1 MKIEFKNILRLFL
14 LVAFT
19 LSSCRKEIMR
29 VKTSVRR
36 TQSEFRVLD
45 RTFNDVKNA
54 VGVKNSNQ
62 EMASTDSTIY
72 APAKQKT
79 LLNNYGYIYDFLN
92 GNNELIT
99 SSNFSYDSIK
109 KTYYIEDKK
118 YLRIKENN
126 EVFGWHP
133 YWMGSSWKKYPF
145 ELLSTISYFSYKIDP
160 NNGSYTNPEQ
170 INEWRTTSM
179 IDSAKTKKTRVLLTV
194 SCHGRSNNDKFLG
207 DENKWIT
214 LIDSVTSLIKY
225 RDADGIDLNFEGLPY
240 FKRTEFNR
248 FVKEIRESLDFNLNK
263 KTFISVT
270 LPALNSREI
279 FDVREI
285 QKHAD
290 LMVIMGY
297 DYNNPIEYQAQGAV
311 APLQSV
317 ESNDISLK
325 STIDFY
331 LNKGI
336 EPSKTVLALP
346 YYGSMWEGTI
356 NKSGVVES
364 RAERKVTYSEIM
376 NLMKNEL
383 VFNKTSVPIFDET
396 SMTNYMNFVYSDN
409 TTKEIWFDDDYT
421 LGKKYDYALTNK
433 LKGIGIW
440 ALGYDNG
447 YDNLWKVIEDKFSTE
462 KINFSDPIA
471 EMEGYPINISK
482 FIIKNKRVFVMSALF
497 FSFSLVIGLII
508 VLSDWRIRESIVN
521 DQILKLVFSLISLLL
536 CIPLLV
542 ILREFVYSILNKL
555 GIPPINIS
563 LFELMIS
570 FFLGLIAFYFI
581 SKITIPKTDKP

>member
-1 MKIEFKNILRLFL
+1 
-14 LVAFT
+14 
-19 LSSCRKEIMR
+19 MR

-285 QKHAD
+285 QKYAD

-356 NKSGVVES
+356 NNSGVVES

>member
-1 MKIEFKNILRLFL
+1 
-14 LVAFT
+14 
-19 LSSCRKEIMR
+19 MR

-145 ELLSTISYFSYKIDP
+145 ELLSTISYFSYKIDS

-179 IDSAKTKKTRVLLTV
+179 IDSAKTNKTRVLLTV

>member
-1 MKIEFKNILRLFL
+1 
-14 LVAFT
+14 
-19 LSSCRKEIMR
+19 MR

-62 EMASTDSTIY
+62 EMTSTDSTIY

-145 ELLSTISYFSYKIDP
+145 ELLSTISYFSYKIDS

-179 IDSAKTKKTRVLLTV
+179 IDSAKTNKTRVLLTV

>member
-1 MKIEFKNILRLFL
+1 
-14 LVAFT
+14 
-19 LSSCRKEIMR
+19 MR

-145 ELLSTISYFSYKIDP
+145 ELLSTISYFSYKIDS

-179 IDSAKTKKTRVLLTV
+179 IDSAKTNKTRVLLTV

-508 VLSDWRIRESIVN
+508 VLSDWRIRESILN

>member
-72 APAKQKT
+72 APVKQKT

-285 QKHAD
+285 QKYAD

-356 NKSGVVES
+356 NNSGVVES

>member
-1 MKIEFKNILRLFL
+1 MFL
-14 LVAFT
+14 LFAFT

-508 VLSDWRIRESIVN
+508 VLSDWRIRESILN

>member
-1 MKIEFKNILRLFL
+1 
-14 LVAFT
+14 
-19 LSSCRKEIMR
+19 MR

-508 VLSDWRIRESIVN
+508 VLSDWRIRESILN

>member
-1 MKIEFKNILRLFL
+1 
-14 LVAFT
+14 
-19 LSSCRKEIMR
+19 MR

-170 INEWRTTSM
+170 INEWKTTSM

-508 VLSDWRIRESIVN
+508 VLSDWRIRESILN

>member
-1 MKIEFKNILRLFL
+1 
-14 LVAFT
+14 
-19 LSSCRKEIMR
+19 MR

-72 APAKQKT
+72 APVKQKT

-285 QKHAD
+285 QKYAD

-356 NKSGVVES
+356 NNSGVVES

>member
-1 MKIEFKNILRLFL
+1 
-14 LVAFT
+14 
-19 LSSCRKEIMR
+19 MR

-145 ELLSTISYFSYKIDP
+145 ELLSTISYFSYKIDS

-179 IDSAKTKKTRVLLTV
+179 IDSAKTNKTRVLLTV

-248 FVKEIRESLDFNLNK
+248 FVKEIRESLDFNLKK

>member
-1 MKIEFKNILRLFL
+1 
-14 LVAFT
+14 
-19 LSSCRKEIMR
+19 MR

-248 FVKEIRESLDFNLNK
+248 FVD
-263 KTFISVT
+263 
-270 LPALNSREI
+270 
-279 FDVREI
+279 
-285 QKHAD
+285 
-290 LMVIMGY
+290 
-297 DYNNPIEYQAQGAV
+297 
-311 APLQSV
+311 
-317 ESNDISLK
+317 
-325 STIDFY
+325 
-331 LNKGI
+331 
-336 EPSKTVLALP
+336 
-346 YYGSMWEGTI
+346 
-356 NKSGVVES
+356 
-364 RAERKVTYSEIM
+364 
-376 NLMKNEL
+376 
-383 VFNKTSVPIFDET
+383 
-396 SMTNYMNFVYSDN
+396 
-409 TTKEIWFDDDYT
+409 
-421 LGKKYDYALTNK
+421 
-433 LKGIGIW
+433 
-440 ALGYDNG
+440 
-447 YDNLWKVIEDKFSTE
+447 
-462 KINFSDPIA
+462 
-471 EMEGYPINISK
+471 
-482 FIIKNKRVFVMSALF
+482 
-497 FSFSLVIGLII
+497 
-508 VLSDWRIRESIVN
+508 
-521 DQILKLVFSLISLLL
+521 
-536 CIPLLV
+536 
-542 ILREFVYSILNKL
+542 
-555 GIPPINIS
+555 
-563 LFELMIS
+563 
-570 FFLGLIAFYFI
+570 
-581 SKITIPKTDKP
+581 

>member
-1 MKIEFKNILRLFL
+1 
-14 LVAFT
+14 
-19 LSSCRKEIMR
+19 MR

-581 SKITIPKTDKP
+581 SKITIPKT

>member
-1 MKIEFKNILRLFL
+1 LKIEFKNILRLFL

-285 QKHAD
+285 QKYAD

-356 NKSGVVES
+356 NNSGVVES

>member
-1 MKIEFKNILRLFL
+1 
-14 LVAFT
+14 
-19 LSSCRKEIMR
+19 MR

-145 ELLSTISYFSYKIDP
+145 ELLSTTSYFSYKIDP

-170 INEWRTTSM
+170 INEWKTTSM

-508 VLSDWRIRESIVN
+508 VLSDWRIRESILN